1 MTACID
7 CDSRGRKYK
16 FSNKKIHKTVGIIIN
31 YLKVKFS
38 EILHRF
44 LFLSPKAK
52 KSEKLVVVTCVKRFN
67 KSIY

>member
-7 CDSRGRKYK
+7 CDSRVRKYK
-16 FSNKKIHKTVGIIIN
+16 FSNKKNPKNCIIIN